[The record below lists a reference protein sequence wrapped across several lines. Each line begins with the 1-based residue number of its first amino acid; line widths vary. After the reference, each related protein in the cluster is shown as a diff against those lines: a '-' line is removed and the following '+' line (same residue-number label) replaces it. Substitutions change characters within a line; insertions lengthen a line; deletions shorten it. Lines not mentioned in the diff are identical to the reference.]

1 VKSCGQEAVAGGKSG
16 SARKSVALS
25 HSAESATKCDT
36 QNESEMPTEKSPI
49 EVQLEKLPEELIFQR
64 CSK

>member
-25 HSAESATKCDT
+25 HSAES
-36 QNESEMPTEKSPI
+36 EMPTEKSPI